1 MRKGMGDGRDEGM
14 GVCREPEG
22 DDPLRLPP
30 STRDRFVSI
39 SSGTGLRGRL
49 REPGPS
55 GGEGRLR
62 EEETEPRSVEGCISD
77 RYCEKLRRVSMPS
90 S

>member
-1 MRKGMGDGRDEGM
+1 MGDGRDEGI

-22 DDPLRLPP
+22 DDALRLPP

-49 REPGPS
+49 REPGTS

-62 EEETEPRSVEGCISD
+62 EEETEPRSVDEGCISD

>member
-1 MRKGMGDGRDEGM
+1 
-14 GVCREPEG
+14 VCREPDG
-22 DDPLRLPP
+22 DDALRLPP
-30 STRDRFVSI
+30 STLDRFVSI
-39 SSGTGLRGRL
+39 SSGTGLRGRF

-62 EEETEPRSVEGCISD
+62 EEETEPRSVDEDCTSG
-77 RYCEKLRRVSMPS
+77 RYCERWRSVSMPS